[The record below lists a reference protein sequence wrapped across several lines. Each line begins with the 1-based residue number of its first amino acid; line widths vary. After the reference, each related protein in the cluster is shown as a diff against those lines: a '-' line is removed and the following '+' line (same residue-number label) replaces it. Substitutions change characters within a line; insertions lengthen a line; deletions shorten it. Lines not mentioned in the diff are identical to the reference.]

1 MSPLEKYG
9 RIAVLRFVIM
19 HLKLNQAALLCFFS
33 LGIVSCL
40 GAGKE
45 IVNDRF
51 SVRIVLEINNRGR
64 KVREV
69 EGFFNGTT
77 TVDNHG
83 I

>member
-1 MSPLEKYG
+1 M
-9 RIAVLRFVIM
+9 
-19 HLKLNQAALLCFFS
+19 
-33 LGIVSCL
+33 

-69 EGFFNGTT
+69 EGFFNGAT